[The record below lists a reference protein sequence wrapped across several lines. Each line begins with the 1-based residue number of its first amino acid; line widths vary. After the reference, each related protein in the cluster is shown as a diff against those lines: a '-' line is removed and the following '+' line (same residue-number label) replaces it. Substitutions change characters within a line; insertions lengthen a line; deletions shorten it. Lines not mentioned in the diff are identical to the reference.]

1 MMLIKGGDE
10 QLMYK
15 ASELAGFQDGM
26 VGDGVA
32 RSSAI
37 YGSWKVDDKGISSG
51 ANGR

>member
-32 RSSAI
+32 RSSAM
-37 YGSWKVDDKGISSG
+37 VP
-51 ANGR
+51 GRLMIMES